1 MGVAVGTSVGITV
14 GVAVGTTVGEG
25 TRVGAGAGE
34 VGGTGSTGSGLS
46 HATAAMARNSAIRI
60 EVATDIQ
67 RGLVGSLMTGASSSL
82 PKLASLL
89 LDFWTSSRDSIPR
102 SRKTRA
108 ARPRPSCWQ
117 TQDVRASITDDWL
130 KVRE

>member
-1 MGVAVGTSVGITV
+1 MGVGVAVGTSVGITV

-25 TRVGAGAGE
+25 TRAGAGE

-67 RGLVGSLMTGASSSL
+67 RGLVGSLMTGPSSSL

-89 LDFWTSSRDSIPR
+89 LDFQPR
-102 SRKTRA
+102 LHSQI
-108 ARPRPSCWQ
+108 S
-117 TQDVRASITDDWL
+117 QD
-130 KVRE
+130 